1 MDKNKRTKLRDGI
14 AMIITGVIAVLMVFG
29 INVPVISDTVI
40 GKVAYVIAFAI
51 SYAVNHYFNHNY
63 SEEAK
68 QSQELLDYLKEAS
81 KINEY
86 VQHVDNFA
94 TQTRWLANE
103 LCCTVV
109 CCICVRLGVRV
120 GNWKSNPSQRKLR
133 NNDF

>member
-29 INVPVISDTVI
+29 VNVPVISDTVI

-63 SEEAK
+63 SGEAK
-68 QSQELLDYLKEAS
+68 QSQELLDYLKEAK

-86 VQHVDNFA
+86 VQHVDNYVNK
-94 TQTRWLANE
+94 QPVIEANTNE
-103 LCCTVV
+103 EV
-109 CCICVRLGVRV
+109 
-120 GNWKSNPSQRKLR
+120 SNEEKTSEDNEDEEESEAKG
-133 NNDF
+133 

>member
-29 INVPVISDTVI
+29 VNVPVISDTVI

-68 QSQELLDYLKEAS
+68 QSQELLDYLKEAK

-86 VQHVDNFA
+86 VQHVDNYVNK
-94 TQTRWLANE
+94 QPVKEANTNE
-103 LCCTVV
+103 EV
-109 CCICVRLGVRV
+109 
-120 GNWKSNPSQRKLR
+120 SNVEKTNEDNEDKEESEAKG
-133 NNDF
+133 

>member
-1 MDKNKRTKLRDGI
+1 MDKNKRAKLRDGI

-29 INVPVISDTVI
+29 VNVPVISDTVI

-68 QSQELLDYLKEAS
+68 QSQELLDYLKEAI

-86 VQHVDNFA
+86 VQHVDNYVNK
-94 TQTRWLANE
+94 QPVIEANTNE
-103 LCCTVV
+103 EVINEEKTSEDNEDEEESEAK
-109 CCICVRLGVRV
+109 G
-120 GNWKSNPSQRKLR
+120 
-133 NNDF
+133 

>member
-29 INVPVISDTVI
+29 VNVPVISDTVI

-63 SEEAK
+63 SDEAK
-68 QSQELLDYLKEAS
+68 QSQELLDYLKEAK

-86 VQHVDNFA
+86 VQHVDNYVNKQP
-94 TQTRWLANE
+94 TLEANTNE
-103 LCCTVV
+103 EV
-109 CCICVRLGVRV
+109 
-120 GNWKSNPSQRKLR
+120 
-133 NNDF
+133 NNVEKTSEDNEDEEESEAKG

>member
-29 INVPVISDTVI
+29 VNVPVISDTVI

-63 SEEAK
+63 SDEAK
-68 QSQELLDYLKEAS
+68 QSQELLDYLKEAK

-86 VQHVDNFA
+86 VQHVDNYVNK
-94 TQTRWLANE
+94 QPVKEANTNE
-103 LCCTVV
+103 EV
-109 CCICVRLGVRV
+109 
-120 GNWKSNPSQRKLR
+120 SNVEKTNEDNEDEEESEAKG
-133 NNDF
+133 

>member
-68 QSQELLDYLKEAS
+68 QSQELLDYLKEAK

-86 VQHVDNFA
+86 VQHVDNYVNK
-94 TQTRWLANE
+94 QPVIEANTNE
-103 LCCTVV
+103 EV
-109 CCICVRLGVRV
+109 
-120 GNWKSNPSQRKLR
+120 SNEEKTSEDNEDEEESEAKG
-133 NNDF
+133 

>member
-40 GKVAYVIAFAI
+40 GKVAYVIAFAV

-68 QSQELLDYLKEAS
+68 QSQELLDYLKEAK

-86 VQHVDNFA
+86 VQHVDNYVNK
-94 TQTRWLANE
+94 QPVEEANTNE
-103 LCCTVV
+103 EV
-109 CCICVRLGVRV
+109 
-120 GNWKSNPSQRKLR
+120 SNEEKTSEDNEDEEESEAKG
-133 NNDF
+133 

>member
-29 INVPVISDTVI
+29 VNVPVISDTVI

-68 QSQELLDYLKEAS
+68 QSQELLDYLKEAK

-86 VQHVDNFA
+86 VQHVDNYVNK
-94 TQTRWLANE
+94 QPVEEANTNE
-103 LCCTVV
+103 EVSSVEKTSEDNEDEEESEAK
-109 CCICVRLGVRV
+109 G
-120 GNWKSNPSQRKLR
+120 
-133 NNDF
+133 

>member
-29 INVPVISDTVI
+29 VNVPVISDTVI

-68 QSQELLDYLKEAS
+68 QSQELLDYLKEAK

-86 VQHVDNFA
+86 VQHVDNYVNK
-94 TQTRWLANE
+94 QPVEEANTNE
-103 LCCTVV
+103 EVSSEEKTSEDNEDEEESEAK
-109 CCICVRLGVRV
+109 G
-120 GNWKSNPSQRKLR
+120 
-133 NNDF
+133 

>member
-29 INVPVISDTVI
+29 VNVPVISDTMI

-68 QSQELLDYLKEAS
+68 QSQELLDYLKEAK

-86 VQHVDNFA
+86 VQHVDNY
-94 TQTRWLANE
+94 ANKQPVE
-103 LCCTVV
+103 EANTNEEV
-109 CCICVRLGVRV
+109 
-120 GNWKSNPSQRKLR
+120 SNEEKASEDNEDEEESEAKG
-133 NNDF
+133 

>member
-14 AMIITGVIAVLMVFG
+14 AMIITGVIAVLMVFKV
-29 INVPVISDTVI
+29 NVPVISDTVI

-68 QSQELLDYLKEAS
+68 QSQELLDYLKEAK

-86 VQHVDNFA
+86 VQHVDNYVNK
-94 TQTRWLANE
+94 QPVKEANTNE
-103 LCCTVV
+103 EVSSVEKTSEESEDEEESEAK
-109 CCICVRLGVRV
+109 G
-120 GNWKSNPSQRKLR
+120 
-133 NNDF
+133 

>member
-29 INVPVISDTVI
+29 VNVPVISDTVI

-68 QSQELLDYLKEAS
+68 QSQELLDYLKEAK

-86 VQHVDNFA
+86 VQHVDNYVNK
-94 TQTRWLANE
+94 QPVEEANTNE
-103 LCCTVV
+103 EV
-109 CCICVRLGVRV
+109 
-120 GNWKSNPSQRKLR
+120 SNVEKTSEDNEDEEESEAKG
-133 NNDF
+133 

>member
-14 AMIITGVIAVLMVFG
+14 AMIITGVIAVLMVFRV
-29 INVPVISDTVI
+29 NVPVISDTVI

-68 QSQELLDYLKEAS
+68 QSQELLDYLKEAK

-86 VQHVDNFA
+86 VQHVDNYVNK
-94 TQTRWLANE
+94 QPVEEANTNE
-103 LCCTVV
+103 EV
-109 CCICVRLGVRV
+109 
-120 GNWKSNPSQRKLR
+120 SNVEKTSEDNEDEEESEAKG
-133 NNDF
+133 

>member
-29 INVPVISDTVI
+29 VNVPVISDTVI

-68 QSQELLDYLKEAS
+68 QSQELLDYLKEAK

-86 VQHVDNFA
+86 VQHVDNYVNK
-94 TQTRWLANE
+94 QPVEEANTNE
-103 LCCTVV
+103 EV
-109 CCICVRLGVRV
+109 
-120 GNWKSNPSQRKLR
+120 
-133 NNDF
+133 NNVEKTSEDNEDEEESEAKG

>member
-29 INVPVISDTVI
+29 VNVPVISDTVI
-40 GKVAYVIAFAI
+40 GKAAYVIAFAI

-68 QSQELLDYLKEAS
+68 QSQELLDYLKEAK

-86 VQHVDNFA
+86 VQHVDNYVNK
-94 TQTRWLANE
+94 QPVIEANTNE
-103 LCCTVV
+103 EVINEEKTSEDNEDEEESEAK
-109 CCICVRLGVRV
+109 G
-120 GNWKSNPSQRKLR
+120 
-133 NNDF
+133 

>member
-29 INVPVISDTVI
+29 VNVPVISDTVI

-68 QSQELLDYLKEAS
+68 QSQELLDYLKEAK

-86 VQHVDNFA
+86 VQHVDNYVNK
-94 TQTRWLANE
+94 QPVEEANPNE
-103 LCCTVV
+103 EV
-109 CCICVRLGVRV
+109 
-120 GNWKSNPSQRKLR
+120 SNVEKTSEDNEDEEESEAKG
-133 NNDF
+133 

>member
-1 MDKNKRTKLRDGI
+1 MDKNKRAKLRDGI

-68 QSQELLDYLKEAS
+68 QSQELLDYLKAAK

-86 VQHVDNFA
+86 VQHVDNY
-94 TQTRWLANE
+94 ANKQPVIE
-103 LCCTVV
+103 ANTNEEV
-109 CCICVRLGVRV
+109 
-120 GNWKSNPSQRKLR
+120 SNEEKTSEDNEDEEESEAKG
-133 NNDF
+133 

>member
-29 INVPVISDTVI
+29 VNVPVISDTVI

-63 SEEAK
+63 SEEAR
-68 QSQELLDYLKEAS
+68 QSQELLDYLKEAK

-86 VQHVDNFA
+86 VQHVDNYVNKQP
-94 TQTRWLANE
+94 TLEANTNE
-103 LCCTVV
+103 EV
-109 CCICVRLGVRV
+109 
-120 GNWKSNPSQRKLR
+120 
-133 NNDF
+133 NNVEKTSEDNEDEEESEAKG

>member
-29 INVPVISDTVI
+29 VNVPVISDTVI

-68 QSQELLDYLKEAS
+68 QSQELLDYLKAAK

-86 VQHVDNFA
+86 VQHVDNYVNK
-94 TQTRWLANE
+94 QPVEEANTNKE
-103 LCCTVV
+103 V
-109 CCICVRLGVRV
+109 
-120 GNWKSNPSQRKLR
+120 SNEEKTSEDNEDEEESEAKG
-133 NNDF
+133 

>member
-29 INVPVISDTVI
+29 VNVPVISDTVI

-68 QSQELLDYLKEAS
+68 QSQELLDYLKEA
-81 KINEY
+81 KKVNEY
-86 VQHVDNFA
+86 VQHVDNYVNK
-94 TQTRWLANE
+94 QPVEEANTNE
-103 LCCTVV
+103 EV
-109 CCICVRLGVRV
+109 
-120 GNWKSNPSQRKLR
+120 SNEEKISEDNEDEEESEAKG
-133 NNDF
+133 

>member
-29 INVPVISDTVI
+29 VNVPVISDTMI

-68 QSQELLDYLKEAS
+68 QSQELLDYLKEAK

-86 VQHVDNFA
+86 VQHVDNY
-94 TQTRWLANE
+94 ANKQPVE
-103 LCCTVV
+103 EANTNEEV
-109 CCICVRLGVRV
+109 
-120 GNWKSNPSQRKLR
+120 SNEEKISEDNEDEEGSEAKG
-133 NNDF
+133 

>member
-29 INVPVISDTVI
+29 VNVPVISDTVI

-68 QSQELLDYLKEAS
+68 QSQELLDYLKEAK

-86 VQHVDNFA
+86 VQHVDNY
-94 TQTRWLANE
+94 ANKQPVE
-103 LCCTVV
+103 EANTPAEV
-109 CCICVRLGVRV
+109 
-120 GNWKSNPSQRKLR
+120 SNEEKASEDNEDEEESEAKG
-133 NNDF
+133 

>member
-1 MDKNKRTKLRDGI
+1 MDKNKRAKLRDGI

-29 INVPVISDTVI
+29 VNVPVISDTVI

-68 QSQELLDYLKEAS
+68 QSQELLDYLKEAK

-86 VQHVDNFA
+86 VQHVDNYVNK
-94 TQTRWLANE
+94 QPVIEANTNE
-103 LCCTVV
+103 EVINEEKTSEDNEDEEESEAK
-109 CCICVRLGVRV
+109 G
-120 GNWKSNPSQRKLR
+120 
-133 NNDF
+133 

>member
-29 INVPVISDTVI
+29 VNVPVISDTVI

-68 QSQELLDYLKEAS
+68 QSQELLDYLKAAK

-86 VQHVDNFA
+86 VQHVDNYVNK
-94 TQTRWLANE
+94 QPVIEANPNE
-103 LCCTVV
+103 EV
-109 CCICVRLGVRV
+109 
-120 GNWKSNPSQRKLR
+120 SNVEKTNEDNEDEEESEAKG
-133 NNDF
+133 

>member
-29 INVPVISDTVI
+29 VNVPVISDTVI

-68 QSQELLDYLKEAS
+68 QSQELLDYLKEAK

-86 VQHVDNFA
+86 VQHVDNYVNKQP
-94 TQTRWLANE
+94 TLEANTNE
-103 LCCTVV
+103 EV
-109 CCICVRLGVRV
+109 
-120 GNWKSNPSQRKLR
+120 
-133 NNDF
+133 NNVEKTSEDNEDEEESEAKG

>member
-14 AMIITGVIAVLMVFG
+14 AMIITGVIAVLMVFKV
-29 INVPVISDTVI
+29 NVPVISDTVI

-68 QSQELLDYLKEAS
+68 QSQELLDYLKEAK

-86 VQHVDNFA
+86 VQHVDNYVNK
-94 TQTRWLANE
+94 QPVEEANTNKE
-103 LCCTVV
+103 V
-109 CCICVRLGVRV
+109 
-120 GNWKSNPSQRKLR
+120 SNEEKTSEDNEDEEESEAKG
-133 NNDF
+133 

>member
-29 INVPVISDTVI
+29 VNIPVISDTVI

-68 QSQELLDYLKEAS
+68 QSQELLDYLKEAK

-86 VQHVDNFA
+86 VQHVDNYVNK
-94 TQTRWLANE
+94 QPVIEANTNE
-103 LCCTVV
+103 EVINEEKTSEDNEDEEESEAK
-109 CCICVRLGVRV
+109 G
-120 GNWKSNPSQRKLR
+120 
-133 NNDF
+133 

>member
-29 INVPVISDTVI
+29 VNVPVISDTVI

-63 SEEAK
+63 SKEAK
-68 QSQELLDYLKEAS
+68 QSQELLDYLKEAK

-86 VQHVDNFA
+86 VQHVDNYVNK
-94 TQTRWLANE
+94 QPVIEANTNE
-103 LCCTVV
+103 EVINEEKTSEDNEDEEESEAK
-109 CCICVRLGVRV
+109 G
-120 GNWKSNPSQRKLR
+120 
-133 NNDF
+133 

>member
-29 INVPVISDTVI
+29 VNVPVISDTMI

-68 QSQELLDYLKEAS
+68 QSQELLDYLKEAK

-86 VQHVDNFA
+86 VQHVDNY
-94 TQTRWLANE
+94 ANKQPVE
-103 LCCTVV
+103 EANTNEEV
-109 CCICVRLGVRV
+109 
-120 GNWKSNPSQRKLR
+120 SNEEKISEDNEDEEESEVKG
-133 NNDF
+133 

>member
-1 MDKNKRTKLRDGI
+1 MDKNKRAKLRDGI

-29 INVPVISDTVI
+29 VNVPVISDTVI

-68 QSQELLDYLKEAS
+68 QSQELLDYLKLKEAK

-86 VQHVDNFA
+86 VQHVDNYVNK
-94 TQTRWLANE
+94 QPVEEANTNE
-103 LCCTVV
+103 EV
-109 CCICVRLGVRV
+109 
-120 GNWKSNPSQRKLR
+120 SNEEKTSEDNEDEEESEAKG
-133 NNDF
+133 

>member
-29 INVPVISDTVI
+29 VNVPVISDTVI

-68 QSQELLDYLKEAS
+68 QSQELLDYLKEAK

-86 VQHVDNFA
+86 AQHVDNYVNK
-94 TQTRWLANE
+94 QPVEEANTNE
-103 LCCTVV
+103 EV
-109 CCICVRLGVRV
+109 
-120 GNWKSNPSQRKLR
+120 SNVEKTSEDNEDEEESEAKG
-133 NNDF
+133 

>member
-29 INVPVISDTVI
+29 VNVPVISDTVI

-68 QSQELLDYLKEAS
+68 QSQELLDYLKES
-81 KINEY
+81 KKINEY
-86 VQHVDNFA
+86 VQHVDNYVNK
-94 TQTRWLANE
+94 QPVEEANTNE
-103 LCCTVV
+103 EVSSVEKTSEESEDEEESEAK
-109 CCICVRLGVRV
+109 G
-120 GNWKSNPSQRKLR
+120 
-133 NNDF
+133 

>member
-29 INVPVISDTVI
+29 VNVPVISDTVI

-68 QSQELLDYLKEAS
+68 QSQELLDYLKEAK

-86 VQHVDNFA
+86 VQHVDNYVNK
-94 TQTRWLANE
+94 QPVEEANTNE
-103 LCCTVV
+103 EVSSVEKTSEESEDEEESEAK
-109 CCICVRLGVRV
+109 G
-120 GNWKSNPSQRKLR
+120 
-133 NNDF
+133 

>member
-29 INVPVISDTVI
+29 VNVPVISDTVI

-68 QSQELLDYLKEAS
+68 QSQELLDYLKEAK

-86 VQHVDNFA
+86 VQHVDNYVNK
-94 TQTRWLANE
+94 QPVEEANTNE
-103 LCCTVV
+103 EV
-109 CCICVRLGVRV
+109 
-120 GNWKSNPSQRKLR
+120 SNVEKTSEESEDEEESEAKG
-133 NNDF
+133 

>member
-68 QSQELLDYLKEAS
+68 QSQELLDYLKEAK

-86 VQHVDNFA
+86 VQHVDNYVNK
-94 TQTRWLANE
+94 QPVEEANTNE
-103 LCCTVV
+103 EVNSVEKTSEESEDEEESEAK
-109 CCICVRLGVRV
+109 G
-120 GNWKSNPSQRKLR
+120 
-133 NNDF
+133 